1 MTFRSVLQ
9 SLRWLVLA
17 SILAAALVLAAAPGS
32 AVAQD
37 AHPLDLDATR
47 AALASIDASLKNP
60 NLTDADLQRLRAE
73 NDPLGV
79 ALQAAI
85 ADITP
90 RLAASVKRLAEL
102 TPKTKDG
109 APPPKD
115 VAPANDAASAE
126 LESEKAKHDA
136 LDANLRAARAMLL
149 QVDDNATRIGAR
161 RRELFAR
168 ETFAR
173 TSSVLNPQLW
183 QSVASE
189 IPVDVRV
196 MTALIGGWLAGV
208 GARITT
214 SHLLGLGGLAVLL
227 AAIAV
232 PLHWTARR
240 YIRPYADGAKPTRL
254 RRAIAAAWTLLVL
267 ALLPLLWLWAFAY
280 ALDAFDL
287 SEPRVQGVLD
297 AFFDAARLVIIFNAL
312 GRAMLSPRA
321 PAWRVIPVS
330 DFAAATLFRGVLT
343 IAAIWAAE
351 RLLEPAADAVAS
363 LNISVAG
370 RGLGAALVALVG
382 AYTLQRL
389 HRAAPAVAATVAVPA
404 NPWAPARTVGWMVV
418 IIVLAATVFGHI
430 AFATFLVN
438 QAIFLTI
445 LASLLYLADVI
456 VHDGAE
462 TLLRPEA
469 PVGARLLAMVG
480 LKRNAL
486 AQIAVII
493 QGMARVVIFIVAAAA
508 VLEPW
513 GVQSQDL
520 FSTLRAAYFG
530 FAVGGVTLSLSS
542 LIAAA
547 AVFGVVVLA
556 TRVIQQWLSSRL
568 LPQTRLDPGVGNSI
582 STIFGYLGM
591 IAAVLLGGA
600 QIGLD
605 VQKLALVAGGLS
617 VGIGFGLQTIA
628 NNFISGLILLWE
640 RGIRVGD
647 WVVVGTDQGFVRR
660 INARATEIET
670 FDRATLIV
678 PNSNF
683 VTGVVKNWV
692 HTDRVGRIII
702 AINVAYESDVEEV
715 REILIAAAKAQDLV
729 LAIPAPTVQ
738 FAEFGDWALKFNLVC
753 FVDDIELAERTRSDM
768 NFDIL
773 RRLREGDIRIP
784 YPQFG
789 QLRPGAK

>member
-9 SLRWLVLA
+9 SLRWLVRA
-17 SILAAALVLAAAPGS
+17 SILRALGALVLAAALGP

-47 AALASIDASLKNP
+47 AALASIDASLKSP
-60 NLTDADLQRLRAE
+60 SLTDADLQRLRAE

-85 ADITP
+85 AGMTP

-115 VAPANDAASAE
+115 AAAANDAASAE

-183 QSVASE
+183 QSVANE
-189 IPVDVRV
+189 IQVDARV
-196 MTALIGGWLAGV
+196 MTALIGGWLASV

-214 SHLLGLGGLAVLL
+214 LHLLGLGGLALLL

-232 PLHWTARR
+232 PLHWVAKR
-240 YIRPYADGAKPTRL
+240 YIRPDAEGAQPTRL
-254 RRAIAAAWTLLVL
+254 RRAIAAVWTILVF

-382 AYTLQRL
+382 AYTLATSPPIRSRRRPAGRPAGGPMGAGAHARL
-389 HRAAPAVAATVAVPA
+389 DCRHRRAGGDGVRPHRLRRLPGQSGDLPHHPGKPALSRRRHHPRRRGDAPASGGAGRRAAPRHGRPQAQR
-404 NPWAPARTVGWMVV
+404 ARPDRRDHP
-418 IIVLAATVFGHI
+418 GH
-430 AFATFLVN
+430 
-438 QAIFLTI
+438 
-445 LASLLYLADVI
+445 
-456 VHDGAE
+456 
-462 TLLRPEA
+462 
-469 PVGARLLAMVG
+469 GARRHFCRCG
-480 LKRNAL
+480 
-486 AQIAVII
+486 
-493 QGMARVVIFIVAAAA
+493 GGGARSPGA
-508 VLEPW
+508 
-513 GVQSQDL
+513 
-520 FSTLRAAYFG
+520 
-530 FAVGGVTLSLSS
+530 
-542 LIAAA
+542 
-547 AVFGVVVLA
+547 
-556 TRVIQQWLSSRL
+556 SSRRTCSA
-568 LPQTRLDPGVGNSI
+568 PCARPI
-582 STIFGYLGM
+582 SASRS
-591 IAAVLLGGA
+591 AA
-600 QIGLD
+600 
-605 VQKLALVAGGLS
+605 
-617 VGIGFGLQTIA
+617 
-628 NNFISGLILLWE
+628 
-640 RGIRVGD
+640 
-647 WVVVGTDQGFVRR
+647 
-660 INARATEIET
+660 
-670 FDRATLIV
+670 
-678 PNSNF
+678 
-683 VTGVVKNWV
+683 
-692 HTDRVGRIII
+692 
-702 AINVAYESDVEEV
+702 
-715 REILIAAAKAQDLV
+715 
-729 LAIPAPTVQ
+729 
-738 FAEFGDWALKFNLVC
+738 
-753 FVDDIELAERTRSDM
+753 
-768 NFDIL
+768 
-773 RRLREGDIRIP
+773 
-784 YPQFG
+784 
-789 QLRPGAK
+789 

>member
-1 MTFRSVLQ
+1 MTSRSLLQ
-9 SLRWLVLA
+9 SLRWL
-17 SILAAALVLAAAPGS
+17 ILAVVLAAAIGRV
-32 AVAQD
+32 AAQD
-37 AHPLDLDATR
+37 ARPLDLDATR
-47 AALASIDASLKNP
+47 AALASIDTSLKSSD
-60 NLTDADLQRLRAE
+60 LTDADLQRLRAE

-85 ADITP
+85 ADMTP

-102 TPKTKDG
+102 VPKKDG
-109 APPPKD
+109 TPPPKD
-115 VAPANDAASAE
+115 AAPANDAATAE

-136 LDANLRAARAMLL
+136 LDANLRAARALLL
-149 QVDDNATRIGAR
+149 QVDDNSTRIGAR

-173 TSSVLNPQLW
+173 TSSILNPQLW
-183 QSVASE
+183 QSVATE

-196 MTALIGGWLAGV
+196 MTALIGGWLASV
-208 GARITT
+208 GARIAAV
-214 SHLLGLGGLAVLL
+214 HLLGLGGLAVLL
-227 AAIAV
+227 ASIAV
-232 PLHWTARR
+232 PLHWVARR
-240 YIRPYADGAKPTRL
+240 FIYPDVDEAEPTRL
-254 RRAIAAAWTLLVL
+254 RRAIAAAWTLIVL
-267 ALLPLLWLWAFAY
+267 ALLPLLWLGAFAY

-297 AFFDAARLVIIFNAL
+297 ALLDAARLLIVFNAL
-312 GRAMLSPRA
+312 GRAMLSPRTK
-321 PAWRVIPVS
+321 AWRVIPVS
-330 DFAAATLFRGVLT
+330 DAAAATLFRGGVA

-363 LNISVAG
+363 LNMSVAG
-370 RGLGAALVALVG
+370 RGLSAALVALV
-382 AYTLQRL
+382 AAHTLRRL
-389 HRAAPAVAATVAVPA
+389 GRSASAAAGSPAADV
-404 NPWAPARTVGWMVV
+404 WAPARTFGWIAALV
-418 IIVLAATVFGHI
+418 VLAATVFGYI
-430 AFATFLVN
+430 AFAAFLVN
-438 QAIFLTI
+438 QAIVLTI

-462 TLLRPEA
+462 TLLSPEA
-469 PVGARLLAMVG
+469 PFGARLLAMVG
-480 LKRNAL
+480 LRRNVL
-486 AQIAVII
+486 AQIAVIL
-493 QGMARVVIFIVAAAA
+493 QGVARVVILMIAAAA
-508 VLEPW
+508 VLAPW
-513 GVQSQDL
+513 GVQSQDM

-542 LIAAA
+542 LVAA
-547 AVFGVVVLA
+547 AVVFGVAVLA
-556 TRVIQQWLSSRL
+556 TRLIQNWLSARL
-568 LPQTRLDPGVGNSI
+568 LPQTRLDPGVSNSI
-582 STIFGYLGM
+582 STIFGYLGVVVA
-591 IAAVLLGGA
+591 ILLGGA

-715 REILIAAAKAQDLV
+715 REILIDAAKAQDLV
-729 LAIPAPTVQ
+729 LAIPAPTVV
-738 FAEFGDWALKFNLVC
+738 FVEFGDWALKFNLIC
-753 FVDDIELAERTRSDM
+753 FVDDIEQADRTKSDM

-773 RRLREGDIRIP
+773 RRMREADIRIP